1 MDNRKKLLA
10 KLLQEVELSKFAQE
24 QIEQIDPQ
32 DESKGEAVAEQI
44 FDKFLSEM
52 NFDSLD

>member
-10 KLLQEVELSKFAQE
+10 KMLQNAELSKFAQE
-24 QIEQIDPQ
+24 QLDKIQPEDTAQGEQ
-32 DESKGEAVAEQI
+32 VAEQI

-52 NFDSLD
+52 SFDSLD